1 MRIYLINPPRIHPKL
16 WGTPNIAQPIEIAY
30 VASILEN
37 AHEVAVLDAPAE
49 GWRNPKDMDEK
60 RFRVGLTE
68 EAIAERV
75 RSWKPNIVGIN
86 VPFSGWSKAAFEV
99 SSIVKEIDK
108 EIITVMDG
116 VHPSARPLK
125 CLQNQNVDFVIIGEP
140 EHTWFELAEFLEKGK
155 SPQFLDEIKG
165 IGFRKK
171 GGQQAKITSPRPPIK
186 DLDSL
191 PYPAR
196 HLLPMKVYFEAVRE
210 MPLRGEINRP
220 WTTMITSRGC
230 PYSCIFCSAHLV
242 RGRVWRG
249 RSPENVVEEIESL
262 VKEYG
267 IRQIDF
273 HDDNLTLDK
282 KRMER
287 ICDLII
293 EKRLDIE
300 WFTPNGVRADT
311 LDENLLK
318 KMKQSGCRR
327 IYVAPESGVQRIVN
341 DVVKKNLNL
350 KSVEKTVALC
360 RKIGIKVACFFI
372 IGLPGETKKDIMA
385 TIEYAYHLRKLG
397 ADKFYFSYAMPLYG
411 TDLYEIARQGGYL
424 QKDFSDEALSSV
436 EPQIETQEF
445 TREDLLRLSAIANK
459 VNPILT
465 REKLKS
471 ALRNPLG
478 IMKAFRVYI
487 DAMRKRSRFC

>member
-1 MRIYLINPPRIHPKL
+1 MRIYLINPPRIHPKS
-16 WGTPNIAQPIEIAY
+16 WGRPNIAQPIEIAY

-37 AHEVAVLDAPAE
+37 AHEVAILDVPAE
-49 GWRNPKDMDEK
+49 GWRNLEDIDEK
-60 RFRVGLTE
+60 RLRVGLAD

-75 RSWKPNIVGIN
+75 KSWNPDVVGIN

-99 SSIVKEIDK
+99 ASIVKEIDE

-116 VHPSARPLK
+116 VHPSARPLE
-125 CLQNQNVDFVIIGEP
+125 CLQNHNVDFVIIGEP
-140 EHTWFELAEFLEKGK
+140 EHTWFELADFLEKGRP
-155 SPQFLDEIKG
+155 PQSLEEIKG

-171 GGQQAKITSPRPPIK
+171 NGQAKTTQPRPPIK

-230 PYSCIFCSAHLV
+230 PYSCIFCSAHLI
-242 RGRVWRG
+242 RGRIWRG

-262 VKEYG
+262 VKNYG

-293 EKRLDIE
+293 EKGLDIE

-311 LDENLLK
+311 LDGDLLK
-318 KMKQSGCRR
+318 KMKRSGCRR

-350 KSVEKTVALC
+350 KSVENTVALC

-411 TDLYEIARQGGYL
+411 TMLYEIAKQGGYL

-478 IMKAFRVYI
+478 IMKASRVYI
-487 DAMRKRSRFC
+487 DAMRKRSRLC